1 MPDQDLSWKDAIKM
15 VLIDAVDPMHY
26 TDIADQIIERGLR
39 TEVGATPAATVSSTI
54 TVSINSEQERSPF
67 IRISR
72 GYYAL
77 RDTDGSTPIEQVGA
91 EEADFIQQEETGFI
105 NAFGMY
111 WARDKVLWASATPKL
126 LGRQNPKSTVVD
138 FANQK
143 GVYLL
148 HDRRY
153 VVYVGRATEQTL
165 VSRLKDHTHDR
176 LEGRWDRFSW
186 FGVYPVRDDGNL
198 SDENTNEY
206 RQPVYERNILIVT
219 MEALLIEGLEPPQN
233 RKRGDDFRGI
243 EFIQEEDPDI
253 RRRQLSQLVDEMK
266 MKINSM

>member
-143 GVYLL
+143 GVRIYSVNKP
-148 HDRRY
+148 D
-153 VVYVGRATEQTL
+153 TE
-165 VSRLKDHTHDR
+165 
-176 LEGRWDRFSW
+176 EGGCIYFDL
-186 FGVYPVRDDGNL
+186 GN
-198 SDENTNEY
+198 
-206 RQPVYERNILIVT
+206 
-219 MEALLIEGLEPPQN
+219 
-233 RKRGDDFRGI
+233 K
-243 EFIQEEDPDI
+243 
-253 RRRQLSQLVDEMK
+253 
-266 MKINSM
+266 

>member
-1 MPDQDLSWKDAIKM
+1 VNTLEELGSPRVRILIAIHTPSRTLVYLEKH
-15 VLIDAVDPMHY
+15 VKHRVC
-26 TDIADQIIERGLR
+26 QRNR
-39 TEVGATPAATVSSTI
+39 TE
-54 TVSINSEQERSPF
+54 
-67 IRISR
+67 
-72 GYYAL
+72 
-77 RDTDGSTPIEQVGA
+77 
-91 EEADFIQQEETGFI
+91 
-105 NAFGMY
+105 
-111 WARDKVLWASATPKL
+111 
-126 LGRQNPKSTVVD
+126 
-138 FANQK
+138 